1 MAIGGFLTGPGGGGS
16 GGTTTIGIAVQT
28 NIDQSI
34 RQFNQLNQTINNFA
48 ARTNSSLAQT
58 NRGFLDFNRHII
70 RINGNVVALGLA
82 LTGLAYKGKEFF
94 ERGARMEMFQ
104 ARMEGLAGSLSGA
117 KKEIAD
123 LVGLA
128 ETVPFKLDVLT
139 RGFIKMKAA
148 GIDPIIGKDGSG
160 PLKSMVDAMAAFGG
174 DSDHLDRA
182 ITALMQMAG
191 KGVVSMEELRQ
202 QLGEA
207 IPTALRIAAREMNM
221 TVAQFVAKVSTAQ
234 ISWEEF
240 AAVFFKGLDK
250 NYGGSAAR
258 LMKTFTGS
266 VAQLDTQMDLLA
278 KTIFVDTGT
287 MRYFTAA
294 VQMGTAK
301 IKELRQYLQTAEGQA
316 WIDSLWEG
324 FKQIAIYAAQAVT
337 PVFSVVKI
345 IGELAGIAADL
356 TSGLP
361 AEIVGGG
368 ILGYVLFGKAGI
380 VPGAMVGSFGQELT
394 GVFAAVAEFTKS
406 TKAMFDPLV
415 GGDVVNSIAIGG
427 LLGLWIAG
435 PKGMLIGAVS
445 GALVSLKPEI
455 ESWLEWYARKMF
467 TAMEYLKLN
476 IYDIMSGNTGDID
489 RIVQE
494 RIDAWK
500 RLMGGVSTTEG
511 STIEL
516 KVDLP
521 EVDVTNAASNVEFLR
536 SKFKLIEQS
545 VKEAGAAAGKA
556 LNQISEDTIKAANKI
571 ELDVGGFDR
580 IYSSKESAIAHLED
594 YKKTVSAKIAEIQ
607 DYIQSQQNSK
617 MKIMMEKG
625 VSSEQFD
632 AHIAKYEEMLRKT
645 VEIRDAITTNLD
657 QVKSMADGNI
667 ATGVSDLL
675 TEIQNFASTID
686 TSFESIDQ
694 MKSKMDEWA
703 VSIENYKFQ
712 LQDASLTEEQRTE
725 IMSALTQ
732 AQQELAGAMDL
743 VNQKAQASGPV
754 FEENA
759 VRNQQLAN
767 SVAELQRRADAL
779 NLGTKMEMSAQQI
792 ASAQGRIDSLL
803 GAIQLKIAQ
812 VQQQADKG
820 LISPTTAQT
829 TISNLER
836 IAAQAEATKA
846 RLVSSAQQ
854 ADAAWQQLGSSILSA
869 VEGAIGDAIYGLVTK
884 TKSMKEVMVDLWNS
898 ITRAVANY
906 LAKLIM
912 GGLFGGAGGG
922 GGLFGGMFGGGG
934 GGGGGLFAPMQMMGD
949 NRQQMAP
956 QFVRRQDDARR
967 ISGPAPMTINISAID
982 ATGVQQL
989 FMKHGSSL
997 HASINH
1003 RMRLNHQ

>member
-1 MAIGGFLTGPGGGGS
+1 MAIGGGGHPNFPASSPFMGGGG
-16 GGTTTIGIAVQT
+16 GVNVGINVTANTAQA
-28 NIDQSI
+28 QSA
-34 RQFNQLNQTINNFA
+34 FNNLNNTVSNFA
-48 ARTNSSLAQT
+48 SRMSRNLS
-58 NRGFLDFNRHII
+58 GLDLHFR
-70 RINGNVVALGLA
+70 RINANVVALGFA
-82 LTGLAYKGKEFF
+82 FAGVTKKSIDFF

-104 ARMEGLAGSLSGA
+104 ARMEGVSGSISGA
-117 KKEIAD
+117 TKDMTKLID
-123 LVGLA
+123 LA
-128 ETVPFKLDVLT
+128 ETVPFKLDALT
-139 RGFIKMKAA
+139 RGFIKMKSA
-148 GIDPIIGKDGSG
+148 GLDPITGKDGSG
-160 PLKSMVDAMAAFGG
+160 PLKSIVDAMAAFGG
-174 DSDHLDRA
+174 DSEQMDRA
-182 ITALMQMAG
+182 ITALIQMAG

-250 NYGGSAAR
+250 NYAGAAAR

-266 VAQLDTQMDLLA
+266 VAQLDTQLDLLA

-294 VQMGTAK
+294 VQMGTEK
-301 IKELRQYLQTAEGQA
+301 VKELRQFLQTAEGQE

-324 FKQIAIYAAQAVT
+324 FKQLATYAAQAAT
-337 PVFSVVKI
+337 PVFNVIKI
-345 IGELAGIAADL
+345 IGELASIVGDL
-356 TSGLP
+356 TSSLP

-368 ILGYVLFGKAGI
+368 ILGYVLFGKSGI
-380 VPGAMVGSFGQELT
+380 VPGAMIGAFGQELT
-394 GVFAAVAEFTKS
+394 GVFAAVGEFTKS

-415 GGDVVNSIAIGG
+415 GGDVVSAAAMGG
-427 LLGLWIAG
+427 LLGFWIAG
-435 PKGMLIGAVS
+435 PKGALVGATA
-445 GALVSLKPEI
+445 GALIALKPEI
-455 ESWLEWYARKMF
+455 QSWLEWYASKMF
-467 TAMEYLKLN
+467 SFMEVMNDFLAGAPRSN
-476 IYDIMSGNTGDID
+476 MEDIE
-489 RIVQE
+489 RRVQE
-494 RIDAWK
+494 RINAWK
-500 RLMGGVSTTEG
+500 DIMGGSEG
-511 STIEL
+511 LEG

-521 EVDVTNAASNVEFLR
+521 EVEFNTSNAEYNVQKLEQFFTNL
-536 SKFKLIEQS
+536 EQRA
-545 VKEAGAAAGKA
+545 KEAGAAASKA
-556 LNQISEDTIKAANKI
+556 LNGISESTAQAAEKI
-571 ELDVGGFDR
+571 ELNVGGFER
-580 IYSSKESAIAHLED
+580 MFSSKETAIKLLDD
-594 YKKTVSAKIAEIQ
+594 YQKTVESKITEIQ
-607 DYIQSQQNSK
+607 DFIMQKHGERSQMLAQGLPTGE
-617 MKIMMEKG
+617 I
-625 VSSEQFD
+625 D
-632 AHIAKYEEMLRKT
+632 AQIAQWEEALRRT
-645 VEIRDAITTNLD
+645 VEMRDSVIDNLD
-657 QVKSMADGNI
+657 QVRSMADGNV

-703 VSIENYKFQ
+703 VSIENYKVQ

-725 IMSALTQ
+725 IMGALTQ

-743 VNQKAQASGPV
+743 VNQKAQQAAPA

-803 GAIQLKIAQ
+803 DAIKLKILQ

-820 LISPTTAQT
+820 LISPTTAQS

-869 VEGAIGDAIYGLVTK
+869 VEGAIGDAIYGLVTR
-884 TKSMKEVMVDLWNS
+884 TKSMKEVLVDLWNS

-912 GGLFGGAGGG
+912 GGLFGGSGMGGGG
-922 GGLFGGMFGGGG
+922 GGLFGGLFGGSGG
-934 GGGGGLFAPMQMMGD
+934 GGGGGLFAPQMMGD

-956 QFVRRQDDARR
+956 QFIRRKDEAQR
-967 ISGPAPMTINISAID
+967 INGQLPMIVNINAID
-982 ATGVQQL
+982 APGVQQL
-989 FMKHGSSL
+989 FMKHGSALHSSL
-997 HASINH
+997 NH